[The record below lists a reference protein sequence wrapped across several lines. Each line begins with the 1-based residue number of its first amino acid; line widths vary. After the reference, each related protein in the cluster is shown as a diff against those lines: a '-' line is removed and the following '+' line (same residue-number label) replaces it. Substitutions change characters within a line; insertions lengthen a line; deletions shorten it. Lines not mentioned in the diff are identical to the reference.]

1 MQGQLGHP
9 TEILLVEDDPSEVSL
24 LREVFKKIPVHTQLH
39 AVREGREALA
49 FLRHEVPYGY
59 SPRPA
64 LILLSLKLPGMSG
77 LELLAELKRDPA
89 LQPIPA
95 LVFTNSRSPQ
105 DIMQSYRL
113 GANSYILK
121 PPTFTRLVEVA
132 HIIAVY
138 WLQIGTLVPPFLPP
152 R

>member
-1 MQGQLGHP
+1 MNR
-9 TEILLVEDDPSEVSL
+9 TILLVEDDPSEVSL

-64 LILLSLKLPGMSG
+64 LILLSLKLPGMNG
-77 LELLAELKRDPA
+77 HQLLAELKHDPA
-89 LQPIPA
+89 LQTIPA

-105 DIMQSYRL
+105 DITLSYRL
-113 GANSYILK
+113 GANGYILK
-121 PPTFTRLVEVA
+121 PFGLTQLMDVVHVIAA
-132 HIIAVY
+132 H
-138 WLQIGTLVPPFLPP
+138 WLQIVTLALHPLPP
-152 R
+152 DLS